1 MTIRAA
7 RPHDAQ
13 AILDIYA
20 PIVRD
25 TAISFEVEPPSLPA
39 MRERIASTLQAYPW
53 LVSEDAAGL
62 VDGYVYATRH
72 KERAAYRWSV
82 ETTAYVRADARGRG
96 VGRRLYARLLQELAA
111 LGHHQAFA
119 VIVLPNAASVAMM
132 AITVRSST
140 RVKPRSGREVTMPRS
155 YPNPRTSDADPE
167 RKRGLFGPPS
177 VAAVPERQ
185 IPASFRSASARSVA
199 SHLNSGSA
207 RPKWPPDAVRR

>member
-119 VIVLPNAASVAMM
+119 VIVLPNAASVALHE
-132 AITVRSST
+132 AVGFTPVGVCR
-140 RVKPRSGREVTMPRS
+140 RAGHKLGRWWDVGWWQAQVQPLDDPQEPR
-155 YPNPRTSDADPE
+155 AFDP
-167 RKRGLFGPPS
+167 L
-177 VAAVPERQ
+177 
-185 IPASFRSASARSVA
+185 RSAGPA
-199 SHLNSGSA
+199 
-207 RPKWPPDAVRR
+207 